1 MPTVIVENRHRR
13 RLSREAK
20 DLFKEYCQ
28 SAEIHSELNVTYK
41 DVASRVFGWLNKQPI
56 DIWNEVI
63 KILEIEI
70 LSSKDKCFTGKLS
83 RLVSVL
89 DGFHPGVRVNISSSD
104 QISNRVL
111 SILEKGKNNEDENDV
126 IITKVL
132 RELREFNLTEKEINE
147 WLDSVRDTLD

>member
-20 DLFKEYCQ
+20 DLFMEYCQ
-28 SAEIHSELNVTYK
+28 STEIHSELNVTYK
-41 DVASRVFGWLNKQPI
+41 DVASRLFGWLNKQPV

-63 KILEIEI
+63 KILETEI

-83 RLVSVL
+83 RLVSAL

-147 WLDSVRDTLD
+147 WLDSVIETHD

>member
-1 MPTVIVENRHRR
+1 MPTVIVQNRQRR

-28 SAEIHSELNVTYK
+28 STEIHSQLNVSYK
-41 DVASRVFGWLNKQPI
+41 DVASRVFGWLDKQPI
-56 DIWNEVI
+56 DVWNEVI
-63 KILEIEI
+63 KILDTEII
-70 LSSKDKCFTGKLS
+70 ASKDKCFTGKLS
-83 RLVSVL
+83 RLVSSL

-111 SILEKGKNNEDENDV
+111 SILEKGKNNEEENDV

-132 RELREFNLTEKEINE
+132 RELREFNLSEKEINE
-147 WLDSVRDTLD
+147 WLDSVRETLE